1 MAKLEVK
8 PVLTEGFQIGV
19 KNAASLIGAV
29 VLWILTIWIP
39 YLNVGTTIAISSIP
53 VALSKGKVLYPTF
66 IFDGKYRKQM
76 GDYFILQGLMSIAII
91 VAFCFLIIPAYVLS
105 YAWSQAIYL
114 LLDKEVTSTDAL
126 TQSNK
131 MTYGHKWKMFG
142 IDLVICICI
151 GLAVAVIG
159 GIAGWI
165 NDGFGRLVNCIILV
179 LAAPF
184 MMGCHGVIY
193 RILSAEPEAEAPVE
207 EVAEVVEPVAE

>member
-1 MAKLEVK
+1 MANLNVKSIIKDGFEV
-8 PVLTEGFQIGV
+8 GI
-19 KNAASLIGAV
+19 KNAASLIGAT

-39 YLNVGTTIAISSIP
+39 YLNVGTTIAMSSIP

-66 IFDGKYRKQM
+66 IFDKKYRKQM
-76 GDYFILQGLMSIAII
+76 GDYFILQGLMMMALIP
-91 VAFCFLIIPAYVLS
+91 AFLFLIIPAYVLS

-131 MTYGHKWKMFG
+131 LTYGHKWTLFG
-142 IDLVICICI
+142 VDLLIGLCIC
-151 GLAVAVIG
+151 LAMLIIG

-165 NDGFGRLVNCIILV
+165 NDTFGMIVNIIIIV

-184 MMGCHGVIY
+184 SMGCHGIIY
-193 RILSAEPEAEAPVE
+193 KQLTEEPAAEPAVEPVVEVAEPEA
-207 EVAEVVEPVAE
+207 